1 MKLSLAGRKSV
12 NMDVLSSG
20 GCAFV
25 SSHNYLENSDRMTA
39 LEGAHG
45 PSIFRAWP
53 CFLAAGCYTGLNS
66 DCLFFMVK
74 LEESGTQMT
83 A

>member
-1 MKLSLAGRKSV
+1 
-12 NMDVLSSG
+12 
-20 GCAFV
+20 
-25 SSHNYLENSDRMTA
+25 MTA

-45 PSIFRAWP
+45 LSIFRAWP

-66 DCLFFMVK
+66 DGLFFIVK
-74 LEESGTQMT
+74 LEVSGTQMT

>member
-1 MKLSLAGRKSV
+1 
-12 NMDVLSSG
+12 
-20 GCAFV
+20 
-25 SSHNYLENSDRMTA
+25 MTA

-53 CFLAAGCYTGLNS
+53 CFLSAGCYTGLNS
-66 DCLFFMVK
+66 DGLFFIVK